1 MRVKKF
7 EARSMKEALRMVK
20 AELGPEAV
28 ILGARENK
36 RSFGLGGET
45 SFEVTAAVSDQT
57 LQKKQFVESRL
68 RPDDRERFLV
78 AEARRQKQVIEAM
91 VEKRRRQLEEEE
103 ERKARFAAGPR
114 PITKVSYIDI
124 PDDESTHSAY
134 APREQKWSSGQPAP
148 SASRDRIQ
156 SLPQETLAVSPHM
169 HPGVKI
175 KSLARAA
182 AEASRGF
189 EPQPVHHKS
198 TSGMGSGKSS
208 SSSPVGAT
216 VAAQSSGHEVNEL
229 KAEIARLQNLIDSFQ
244 DKAPAPAPGATPSSM
259 APIATHPGAEFGL
272 SYDFSDSYR
281 RLVEAGVATDL
292 AGEILLRASR
302 EIDPIQAKRK
312 ASIEAWVAKWLLTNV
327 QICEATSAGRYH
339 VFVGPVGGGK
349 TAQLVKTAAQM
360 VIKERKKIAIV
371 SSDVSKVGAI
381 DQLKIYA
388 QILNVPF
395 AVIRDK
401 SDWTWIEQQLSH
413 VDHILVDT
421 SGASLREMEEIQR
434 LRSLLPQGSQVNS
447 ASDLRVHLCL
457 SATMKETD
465 AMETLRRFRV
475 ANLTDLIFTGL
486 DLCVQYGVIPTLQLK
501 SGLPLHSF
509 GVGSRIP
516 EDFER
521 ATKERVLDLLYKLS
535 SLNSSTAQPTTA
547 ARGGQIASD
556 SSTWGGS
563 L

>member
-1 MRVKKF
+1 M
-7 EARSMKEALRMVK
+7 
-20 AELGPEAV
+20 
-28 ILGARENK
+28 
-36 RSFGLGGET
+36 
-45 SFEVTAAVSDQT
+45 
-57 LQKKQFVESRL
+57 
-68 RPDDRERFLV
+68 
-78 AEARRQKQVIEAM
+78 
-91 VEKRRRQLEEEE
+91 
-103 ERKARFAAGPR
+103 
-114 PITKVSYIDI
+114 
-124 PDDESTHSAY
+124 
-134 APREQKWSSGQPAP
+134 
-148 SASRDRIQ
+148 
-156 SLPQETLAVSPHM
+156 
-169 HPGVKI
+169 
-175 KSLARAA
+175 
-182 AEASRGF
+182 
-189 EPQPVHHKS
+189 
-198 TSGMGSGKSS
+198 
-208 SSSPVGAT
+208 
-216 VAAQSSGHEVNEL
+216 AQ
-229 KAEIARLQNLIDSFQ
+229 
-244 DKAPAPAPGATPSSM
+244 
-259 APIATHPGAEFGL
+259 IATHPGAEFGL
-272 SYDFSDSYR
+272 SYDFADSYR
-281 RLVEAGVATDL
+281 RLVDAGVAQDL
-292 AGEILLRASR
+292 AGEIFRRASR
-302 EIDPIQAKRK
+302 EIDPVQAKRK
-312 ASIEAWVAKWLLTNV
+312 ASIEAWVAKWFLTNV
-327 QICEATSAGRYH
+327 QICETPSAGRYH

-349 TAQLVKTAAQM
+349 TAQLVKTAAQL

-421 SGASLREMEEIQR
+421 SGASLREIDEIQK
-434 LRSLLPQGSQVNS
+434 LRSLLPQTLSTI
-447 ASDLRVHLCL
+447 DLRVHLCL

-535 SLNSSTAQPTTA
+535 SLASSTAQASSP
-547 ARGGQIASD
+547 ARGGQAATD
-556 SSTWGGS
+556 SSTWGGT

>member
-57 LQKKQFVESRL
+57 LQKKHFVESRL
-68 RPDDRERFLV
+68 RPDDRERFIA
-78 AEARRQKQVIEAM
+78 AEARRQKQVIESM

-124 PDDESTHSAY
+124 HDDESAQAAY
-134 APREQKWSSGQPAP
+134 APREQKWNSNSQSSSGAP
-148 SASRDRIQ
+148 TSAS
-156 SLPQETLAVSPHM
+156 TLASNTM
-169 HPGVKI
+169 GANPGVKI

-189 EPQPVHHKS
+189 EPPPAPKS
-198 TSGMGSGKSS
+198 NSASSLRAAKSASTGAGSQATPTPST
-208 SSSPVGAT
+208 GA
-216 VAAQSSGHEVNEL
+216 EVSEL

-244 DKAPAPAPGATPSSM
+244 TQAPATAPAIQTSSM
-259 APIATHPGAEFGL
+259 AQIATHPGAEFGL
-272 SYDFSDSYR
+272 SYDFADSYR
-281 RLVEAGVATDL
+281 RLVDAGVAQDL
-292 AGEILLRASR
+292 AGEIFRRASR
-302 EIDPIQAKRK
+302 EIDPVQAKRK
-312 ASIEAWVAKWLLTNV
+312 ASIEAWVAKWFLTNV
-327 QICEATSAGRYH
+327 QICETPSAGRYH

-349 TAQLVKTAAQM
+349 TAQLVKTAAQL

-421 SGASLREMEEIQR
+421 SGASLREIDEIQK
-434 LRSLLPQGSQVNS
+434 LRSLLPQTLSTI
-447 ASDLRVHLCL
+447 DLRVHLCL

-535 SLNSSTAQPTTA
+535 SLASSTAQASSP
-547 ARGGQIASD
+547 ARGGQAATD
-556 SSTWGGS
+556 SSTWGGT

>member
-68 RPDDRERFLV
+68 RPDDRERFLA

-124 PDDESTHSAY
+124 PDDEAAHAAY
-134 APREQKWSSGQPAP
+134 APREQKWSSNPQSGQTMARGNAASP
-148 SASRDRIQ
+148 SELIANTGS
-156 SLPQETLAVSPHM
+156 AN
-169 HPGVKI
+169 PGVKI

-189 EPQPVHHKS
+189 EPPPVSKPPA
-198 TSGMGSGKSS
+198 TSASRTTKA
-208 SSSPVGAT
+208 AT
-216 VAAQSSGHEVNEL
+216 GVTGGPTAGTEVTEL

-244 DKAPAPAPGATPSSM
+244 SQAPVPAPAIPASSM
-259 APIATHPGAEFGL
+259 AQIATHPGAEFGL
-272 SYDFSDSYR
+272 SYDFADAYR
-281 RLVEAGVATDL
+281 RLVDAGVAADL
-292 AGEILLRASR
+292 AGEILRRASR
-302 EIDPIQAKRK
+302 EIDPVQAKRK
-312 ASIEAWVAKWLLTNV
+312 ASIEAWVAKWFLTNV
-327 QICEATSAGRYH
+327 QICDAPSAGRYH

-349 TAQLVKTAAQM
+349 TAQLVKTAAQL

-421 SGASLREMEEIQR
+421 SGASLREVDEIQR
-434 LRSLLPQGSQVNS
+434 LRSLLPQTPST
-447 ASDLRVHLCL
+447 SDLRVHLCL

-535 SLNSSTAQPTTA
+535 SLASSTAQASSA
-547 ARGGQIASD
+547 ARGGQAATD
-556 SSTWGGS
+556 SSTWGGT